1 MLCLYV
7 GLLLMLCLYDFI
19 DVMFMLD
26 FILMTLYY
34 VYMLDFILMLCLYVG
49 LYTDAMFICW
59 TLY

>member
-7 GLLLMLCLYDFI
+7 GLYI
-19 DVMFMLD
+19 DV
-26 FILMTLYY
+26 
-34 VYMLDFILMLCLYVG
+34 MLDFILMLCLYVG

>member
-7 GLLLMLCLYDFI
+7 GLYTDVRFI
-19 DVMFMLD
+19 C
-26 FILMTLYY
+26 
-34 VYMLDFILMLCLYVG
+34 LDFILMLCLYVG